1 MGILDIT
8 FLISKV
14 TEQMDEKGI
23 ELTDI
28 KINDDSVTFNNGVNI
43 FALYYSPYNQIRVK
57 DLETSIEYMYSVQC
71 DTKNIV
77 SRIIDILA
85 SQQEE
90 WLPGDKIEAYGEWFT
105 LVMQESK
112 YYIAG
117 SGEEHVNKY
126 YRLLDKDYYLSDIME
141 IEDLKKN
148 YTNVSLEQG
157 RLK

>member
-28 KINDDSVTFNNGVNI
+28 KINDDSVTFNNSVNI

-90 WLPGDKIEAYGEWFT
+90 WLPGDDIEAYGEWFT
-105 LVMQESK
+105 LVVEESS
-112 YYIAG
+112 YYA
-117 SGEEHVNKY
+117 EKNQYLV
-126 YRLLDKDYYLSDIME
+126 YRLLDENYSLSERMTL
-141 IEDLKKN
+141 EDLKN
-148 YTNVSLEQG
+148 NHTNVSLED

>member
-1 MGILDIT
+1 MGILDTT
-8 FLISKV
+8 FLILKV

-28 KINDDSVTFNNGVNI
+28 KINDDSVTFNNSVNI
-43 FALYYSPYNQIRVK
+43 FAFYYSPYNQIRVK

-77 SRIIDILA
+77 SRIIDILT

-90 WLPGDKIEAYGEWFT
+90 WLPGDKIESHGEWFA

-112 YYIAG
+112 YYKPG
-117 SGEEHVNKY
+117 NEY
-126 YRLLDKDYYLSDIME
+126 YRLLDKDYYLSDI
-141 IEDLKKN
+141 IELEYLKKN
-148 YTNVSLEQG
+148 YINRSLED